1 MSDERQLLND
11 ETRDTQTRRHG
22 TTQTPGLPVSEAPGA
37 SCTPDEYGH
46 CITCSDEAQHAR
58 VLSVDAATGLALV
71 VVNEVTGEV
80 DTMLVDDVAQGDLIL
95 IHGGVAIAKLLSGQD
110 S

>member
-1 MSDERQLLND
+1 LS
-11 ETRDTQTRRHG
+11 
-22 TTQTPGLPVSEAPGA
+22 PGLLVSESTAGA

-71 VVNEVTGEV
+71 VVNDVTGEV

-95 IHGGVAIAKLLSGQD
+95 IHGGVAIAKLLPGQD